1 MQIEKGVVQDGGW
14 QEFPSVASLPDA
26 LTALLLPNKEYGG
39 IKERKWLRRN
49 QF

>member
-1 MQIEKGVVQDGGW
+1 MQIEKGVIQDGGW
-14 QEFPSVASLPDA
+14 QEFPSVVSLPDA
-26 LTALLLPNKEYGG
+26 LTTLLLLNKYGG